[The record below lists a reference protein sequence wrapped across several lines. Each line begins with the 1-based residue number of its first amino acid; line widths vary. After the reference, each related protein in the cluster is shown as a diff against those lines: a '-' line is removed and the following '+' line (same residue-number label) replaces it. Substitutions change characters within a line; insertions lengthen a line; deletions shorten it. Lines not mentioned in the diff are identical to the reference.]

1 MNNSNVG
8 FFHLKKSFQN
18 LGKSNSMGF
27 EITFETVFDL
37 IDETEL
43 NDNYHNGMV
52 SLYFGEIEDAK
63 KYFQDSPSDVDYQ
76 ILLESIM
83 KK

>member
-1 MNNSNVG
+1 MII
-8 FFHLKKSFQN
+8 
-18 LGKSNSMGF
+18 
-27 EITFETVFDL
+27 ITME
-37 IDETEL
+37 
-43 NDNYHNGMV
+43 
-52 SLYFGEIEDAK
+52 LYFGEIEDAK